1 MQTVEATVSALTPG
15 TFSCCLSGLLTNVD
29 PFPSQIY
36 GSILSPTFSP
46 TLRNRQL
53 LIEIELRGTE
63 LIFLHSFPT
72 TKLLKAGDI
81 ACLLAKYLPN
91 QRMTRAES
99 DHRMCGMKGGGR
111 GVPSRTS
118 SSPQLWWE
126 TAQGKPKTGREERQR
141 GRVVVIRTSVMQP
154 YASARLVVHFG
165 QLSSDDSLLG
175 LVETKAK
182 CTFGLRLLC
191 FLHGFTQI

>member
-1 MQTVEATVSALTPG
+1 MQTVEATVSASTPG

-46 TLRNRQL
+46 TLPNRQL
-53 LIEIELRGTE
+53 LIEIELKGHGIDFSA
-63 LIFLHSFPT
+63 LISHHKT
-72 TKLLKAGDI
+72 
-81 ACLLAKYLPN
+81 AKGRWYRLSVSKIPPK
-91 QRMTRAES
+91 QADDTSS
-99 DHRMCGMKGGGR
+99 DHWMCGRKGGGLQGLAPLLSSDGEAAR
-111 GVPSRTS
+111 G
-118 SSPQLWWE
+118 E
-126 TAQGKPKTGREERQR
+126 PKTGREERQR

-154 YASARLVVHFG
+154 YAPARLVVDFG

-182 CTFGLRLLC
+182 CTFGLRRLC
-191 FLHGFTQI
+191 FLHGFTQNWLL